1 MSENSS
7 HHVYI
12 VFGAAGA
19 IGRNTVLELAK
30 KQFSSATNLTEFI
43 AIDKDGDGLEQL
55 KKDFKS
61 VTSGVDNSSS
71 SSSLLSSENNKGV
84 NNKDVIL
91 TCIAMNVLDDKSFTE
106 LSVALLDTNHS
117 EIQSVVFAQS
127 DIPVNTNNNDG
138 TTIIDVPVDD
148 AIDAMISLYVDFPSK
163 FLTHSSTLSSKLKNA
178 SIVFLCM
185 NLGDQQ
191 GKELIFPKQI
201 LDEDKC
207 QSMEDLKSILVTET
221 ASDHEYFQTNF
232 PMTTNN
238 TTATSTST
246 STSTTAT
253 IVEPGL
259 SLLLAHRSVNQMI
272 RSIAYAATH
281 LMGYEKVLV
290 LHPGFYFTNS
300 TTQQSLFS
308 LVTKTSKK
316 MTTNSNTTTNTNDD
330 QQQQQGRYSYHY
342 PGITKDHSEMLFHN
356 QKFVDDNGGK
366 SAGELVARSILE
378 PTLYGGKS
386 IYGRYFGSMLS
397 RPGTWAG
404 IVTKIEL
411 PIVQSLVR
419 ICSFSTTTNKDG
431 VSSLKALEE
440 QFDAKLQS
448 ELIGSFE
455 YE

>member
-127 DIPVNTNNNDG
+127 DIPVNTNHNEG
-138 TTIIDVPVDD
+138 TITIDVPVDD

-246 STSTTAT
+246 STTAT

-308 LVTKTSKK
+308 LVTKTSI
-316 MTTNSNTTTNTNDD
+316 
-330 QQQQQGRYSYHY
+330 QHQGRYSYHY

-419 ICSFSTTTNKDG
+419 ICCFSTTTNEDG
-431 VSSLKALEE
+431 VSSLKALEQ
-440 QFDAKLQS
+440 QFDDKLQS

>member
-127 DIPVNTNNNDG
+127 DIPVNTNHNEG
-138 TTIIDVPVDD
+138 TITIDVPVDD
-148 AIDAMISLYVDFPSK
+148 AIDVMISLYVDFPSK

-246 STSTTAT
+246 STTAT

-308 LVTKTSKK
+308 LVTKTSI
-316 MTTNSNTTTNTNDD
+316 
-330 QQQQQGRYSYHY
+330 QQQGRYSYHY

-366 SAGELVARSILE
+366 SAGELVASSILE

-419 ICSFSTTTNKDG
+419 ICCFSITTNDDG
-431 VSSLKALEE
+431 VSSLKALEQ
-440 QFDAKLQS
+440 QFDDKLQS

>member
-1 MSENSS
+1 MSGNSS
-7 HHVYI
+7 HHIYI
-12 VFGAAGA
+12 VIGAAGA

-127 DIPVNTNNNDG
+127 DIPVNTNHNEG
-138 TTIIDVPVDD
+138 TITIDVPVDD

-221 ASDHEYFQTNF
+221 ASDHEYFKTNF

-238 TTATSTST
+238 TTATSTSTST

-308 LVTKTSKK
+308 LVTKTSI
-316 MTTNSNTTTNTNDD
+316 
-330 QQQQQGRYSYHY
+330 QQQGRYSYHY

-366 SAGELVARSILE
+366 SAGELVASSILE

-419 ICSFSTTTNKDG
+419 ICCFSITTNDDG
-431 VSSLKALEE
+431 VSSLKALEK
-440 QFDAKLQS
+440 QFDDKLQS

>member
-1 MSENSS
+1 MGKMSENSS

-127 DIPVNTNNNDG
+127 DIPVNTNHNEG
-138 TTIIDVPVDD
+138 TITIDVPVDD

-221 ASDHEYFQTNF
+221 ASDHEYFKTNF

-246 STSTTAT
+246 STIAT

-308 LVTKTSKK
+308 LVTKTSI
-316 MTTNSNTTTNTNDD
+316 
-330 QQQQQGRYSYHY
+330 QQQGRYSYHY

-366 SAGELVARSILE
+366 SAGELVASSILE

-419 ICSFSTTTNKDG
+419 ICCFSVTTNEDG
-431 VSSLKALEE
+431 VSSLKELEQ
-440 QFDAKLQS
+440 QFDDKLQS

>member
-71 SSSLLSSENNKGV
+71 SSSLLSSENNKGI
-84 NNKDVIL
+84 NNKDFIL

-127 DIPVNTNNNDG
+127 DIPVNTNHNEG
-138 TTIIDVPVDD
+138 TITIDVPVDD

-246 STSTTAT
+246 TAT

-308 LVTKTSKK
+308 LVTKTSI
-316 MTTNSNTTTNTNDD
+316 
-330 QQQQQGRYSYHY
+330 QHQGRYSYHY

-366 SAGELVARSILE
+366 SAGELVARLN
-378 PTLYGGKS
+378 
-386 IYGRYFGSMLS
+386 LS
-397 RPGTWAG
+397 
-404 IVTKIEL
+404 
-411 PIVQSLVR
+411 
-419 ICSFSTTTNKDG
+419 
-431 VSSLKALEE
+431 
-440 QFDAKLQS
+440 
-448 ELIGSFE
+448 LIHI
-455 YE
+455 

>member
-1 MSENSS
+1 MSGNSS

-127 DIPVNTNNNDG
+127 DIPVNTNHNEG
-138 TTIIDVPVDD
+138 TITIDVPVDD
-148 AIDAMISLYVDFPSK
+148 AIDVMISLYVDFPSK

-221 ASDHEYFQTNF
+221 ASDHEYFKTNF

-238 TTATSTST
+238 TTATST

-308 LVTKTSKK
+308 LVTKTSI
-316 MTTNSNTTTNTNDD
+316 
-330 QQQQQGRYSYHY
+330 QQQGRYSYHY

-366 SAGELVARSILE
+366 SAGELVASSILE

-419 ICSFSTTTNKDG
+419 ICCFSITTNDDG
-431 VSSLKALEE
+431 VSSLKALEK
-440 QFDAKLQS
+440 QFDDKLQS

>member
-127 DIPVNTNNNDG
+127 DIPVNTNHNEG
-138 TTIIDVPVDD
+138 TITIDVPVDD

-221 ASDHEYFQTNF
+221 ASDHEYFKTNF

-238 TTATSTST
+238 TTATST

-308 LVTKTSKK
+308 LVTKTSI
-316 MTTNSNTTTNTNDD
+316 
-330 QQQQQGRYSYHY
+330 QQQGRYSYHY

-419 ICSFSTTTNKDG
+419 ICCFSITTNDDG
-431 VSSLKALEE
+431 VSSLKALEQ
-440 QFDAKLQS
+440 QFDDKLQS

>member
-84 NNKDVIL
+84 NNKVVIL

-238 TTATSTST
+238 TTATAT

-308 LVTKTSKK
+308 LVTKTSI
-316 MTTNSNTTTNTNDD
+316 
-330 QQQQQGRYSYHY
+330 QHQGRYSYHY

-419 ICSFSTTTNKDG
+419 TCCFSVTTNEDG
-431 VSSLKALEE
+431 VSSLKELEQ
-440 QFDAKLQS
+440 QFDDKLQS